1 MPTAQPAVIQ
11 WGLSSYSGWG
21 VNGLQLALS
30 WTRSG
35 RLVPVCS
42 LPLRLEDIALSPLEW
57 RRMAGFVRESEAL
70 CRQIAP
76 HAGQEVGVSVPV
88 LRGLGNNLVGSR
100 SVEGV
105 TLKGQPTVGVCYLE
119 DTAIDAEGRARAEQ
133 CAAIVAGS
141 SFVERVLTGAGIG
154 RVRTVLQGVDPTHFH
169 PAPKVGWFKDRFVVF
184 SGGKPEFRKGQ
195 DLALLGFRAFA
206 ERHPEALLLTAW
218 HNPWPESARSLEAN
232 PAVAP
237 VRFHENGQFDGAGW
251 AAANGLRADQ
261 VMDLGPVPNADMA
274 RILREVDVGL
284 FPNRGE
290 GGTNLV
296 AMECMACGVPAILS
310 ANTGHLDLIG
320 ADRCLPLTRQRAI
333 RTDFATDGWGES
345 DVEEIVAALKGL
357 WADRARAA
365 AIGRAGAAFLAGLTW
380 DRYADGVADVVE
392 SVL

>member
-1 MPTAQPAVIQ
+1 MPTAQPTVIQ

-76 HAGQEVGVSVPV
+76 HAGQEIGVSVPV

-105 TLKGQPTVGVCYLE
+105 TVKGQPTVGVCYLE
-119 DTAIDAEGRARAEQ
+119 DSAIDAEGRARAEH

-169 PAPKVGWFKDRFVVF
+169 PAPKIGWFKDRFVVF

-206 ERHPEALLLTAW
+206 KRHPEALLLTAW

-237 VRFHENGQFDGAGW
+237 VPFHDNGQFDGAGW
-251 AAANGLRADQ
+251 AVANGVPPDQ

-296 AMECMACGVPAILS
+296 AMECMACGIPAILS

-320 ADRCLPLTRQRAI
+320 ADRCVPLTRQGTI
-333 RTDFATDGWGES
+333 RTNFGADGWGES
-345 DVEEIVAALKGL
+345 DVDEIVAALEGL

-380 DRYADGVADVVE
+380 DRYADGVADVVK
-392 SVL
+392 SVM

>member
-1 MPTAQPAVIQ
+1 MSSQPVVIQ

-21 VNGLQLALS
+21 VNGLQISLC

-35 RLVPVCS
+35 RFSPLCS
-42 LPLRLEDIALSPLEW
+42 LPVRLEEITLSPLEW
-57 RRMAGFVRESEAL
+57 QRMAGFFRDSDGF
-70 CRQIAP
+70 CKQIAP
-76 HAGQEVGVSVPV
+76 HAGQEIGVSVPV
-88 LRGLGNNLVGSR
+88 LRGLGNNLAGSR
-100 SVEGV
+100 SVDGI
-105 TLKGQPTVGVCYLE
+105 TLNGQPTIGVCYLE
-119 DTAIDAEGRARAEQ
+119 DTGIDAEGRARADR

-141 SFVERVLTGAGIG
+141 GFVARVLEGAGIA

-169 PAPKVGWFKDRFVVF
+169 PAPRAGWFRDRFVVF

-195 DLALLGFRAFA
+195 DLALLAFRAFA

-218 HNPWPESARSLEAN
+218 HSPWPEAARSLEAN

-237 VRFHENGQFDGAGW
+237 VRFHEDGRFDAAGW
-251 AAANGLRADQ
+251 AAANGIRPDQ

-310 ANTGHLDLIG
+310 ANTGHLDLIRDG
-320 ADRCLPLTRQRAI
+320 NCLPLTRQRPIQAS
-333 RTDFATDGWGES
+333 FGTDGWGES
-345 DVEEIVAALKGL
+345 DVEEIVAALERA
-357 WADRARAA
+357 WSDRDAA
-365 AIGRAGAAFLAGLTW
+365 ARIGRAGAAFLSGLTW
-380 DRYADGVADVVE
+380 DRYAAGIADVVE
-392 SVL
+392 EHL